1 MTMSNRKYISTG
13 QIVILFA
20 ALALWYAASGAKY
33 SNGGKMLAEA
43 VLAALIT
50 ALLSIPLC
58 ILGGR
63 SHENVPEAIVRRFGT
78 MGKLLSAV
86 YFTYFLS
93 VSSEILR
100 LTGSFAAKEM
110 FTHTE
115 AVICIILLG
124 LACSYIAHTGTAAIC
139 RMTAVIL
146 FLMIVGAA
154 ILGITGMGNIH
165 SIDTASLTPQR
176 ISVSLLT
183 HESIFPLMTAAAA
196 LMCILISGAGRSTG
210 RGILIGIAVSLCVTA
225 IMTAAVY
232 LILGAYVSVTPY
244 PAAELVKYIS
254 GTRAFK
260 PYGVYNSLWIIIAAA
275 ASGIFSAGGGE
286 CLRAIFPSFR
296 QSELLTALIAAAA
309 AAISEYGGFHITE
322 QIYKSL
328 PLSSAL
334 VLIPP
339 LVLLISEKGRVK
351 KHGA

>member
-1 MTMSNRKYISTG
+1 MSNRKYISTG

-20 ALALWYAASGAKY
+20 ALALWYAASGAEY
-33 SNGGKMLAEA
+33 TQGGKMLAEG
-43 VLAALIT
+43 VTAALVT
-50 ALLSIPLC
+50 ALLSIPIC

-63 SHENVPEAIVRRFGT
+63 SHENVPEALSNRFGT

-86 YFTYFLS
+86 YFVYFLA

-100 LTGSFAAKEM
+100 LTGIFAAKEM

-124 LACSYIAHTGTAAIC
+124 LACCYIAHTGTAAIC

-154 ILGITGMGNIH
+154 ILGISSMGNIH
-165 SIDTASLTPQR
+165 SIDTTAITLQSVTLRLLTP
-176 ISVSLLT
+176 
-183 HESIFPLMTAAAA
+183 ESILPQMTAAAA
-196 LMCILISGAGRSTG
+196 LMSILISGAGRSTG
-210 RGILIGIAVSLCVTA
+210 KGILIGIAVSLCVTA

-232 LILGAYVSVTPY
+232 LILGTYVSEKAY
-244 PAAELVKYIS
+244 PAVELVKYIS
-254 GTRAFK
+254 GTKAFK
-260 PYGVYNSLWIIIAAA
+260 PYGIYNSLWIIIAAA

-286 CLRAIFPSFR
+286 CLRAVFPTFR

-309 AAISEYGGFHITE
+309 AAISEYGDLHITE

-328 PLSSAL
+328 PLSSSL

-339 LVLLISEKGRVK
+339 LLLLFTERRVK